1 MTKKV
6 LFIMSD
12 TGGGHRAA
20 AEAIRD
26 AMIEKYGAE
35 NVQGELLDVYRQMN
49 YPANKMPD
57 FYPWVINNSQTGWA
71 IAYKLTDNPSR
82 ARFTSRLTY
91 RLNRA
96 KLRKMVAEHP
106 ADVVCCVHSLLGQPS
121 MSAYASYGQRPPWV
135 TVVTDLVTTPFF
147 WYDKRVDRCLVPS
160 QEAFD
165 RGIQCGLKPEQLR
178 VTGLPVHP
186 NFNRRLTDKA
196 SARREL
202 GWNPD
207 ITTVLMVAG
216 GDGMGPML
224 ETTDAIRAKNLN
236 VQIVVICGR
245 NKTLKEKIEAANYPN
260 VRPYGFV
267 TNMPQFMA
275 AADVLVTKAGPA
287 TISEACIAGLPV
299 ILSGRIPGQEDGNVR
314 LVVENDAGAYAPS
327 PELVADTVAQWL
339 GEGRDAL
346 EARAERARKIARP
359 DAVWE
364 IAEEVWQAAHRSP
377 VMVDSKA
384 KM

>member
-26 AMIEKYGAE
+26 AMIEKYGAD
-35 NVQGELLDVYRQMN
+35 NVQGELLDVYRQMS

-57 FYPWVINNSQTGWA
+57 FYPWVINNSQVGWA
-71 IAYKLTDNPSR
+71 LAYKLTDNPSR
-82 ARFTSRLTY
+82 ARLTSRLTY
-91 RLNRA
+91 RFNRSR
-96 KLRKMVAEHP
+96 LRKMVQEHP

-121 MSAYASYGQRPPWV
+121 MSAYASLGQRPPWV
-135 TVVTDLVTTPFF
+135 TVVTDLVTTPYF

-160 QEAFD
+160 QEAYE
-165 RGIQCGLKPEQLR
+165 RGIQCGLTPEQLR

-224 ETTDAIRAKNLN
+224 ETTQAIRAKGLD

-245 NKTLKEKIEAANYPN
+245 NKALKEKIEAAGYPN
-260 VRPYGFV
+260 VLPYGFV

-339 GEGRDAL
+339 TEGRDAL
-346 EARAERARKIARP
+346 QARAERARKIARP

-364 IAEEVWQAAHRSP
+364 IAEEVWQAAHRP
-377 VMVDSKA
+377 AVTLDMKA

>member
-6 LFIMSD
+6 LFLMSD

-35 NVQGELLDVYRQMN
+35 NVQGELVDVYRLMR

-57 FYPWVINNSQTGWA
+57 FYPWVINNSQKGWA
-71 IAYKLTDNPSR
+71 LAYKLTDSPSR
-82 ARFTSRLTY
+82 ARLTSRMTY

-96 KLRKMVAEHP
+96 NLRQMVVEHP

-121 MSAYASYGQRPPWV
+121 MSAYVSYGQRPPWV

-160 QEAFD
+160 QEAYE
-165 RGIQCGLKPEQLR
+165 RGIQCGLTPDQLR

-196 SARREL
+196 SARAEL
-202 GWNPD
+202 GWKTD

-224 ETTDAIRAKNLN
+224 ETAETILAKRQD
-236 VQIVVICGR
+236 VQIVIICGR
-245 NKTLKEKIEAANYPN
+245 NKALKEKIDSSGHPN
-260 VRPYGFV
+260 ILAYGFV

-287 TISEACIAGLPV
+287 TISEACIAGLPL
-299 ILSGRIPGQEDGNVR
+299 ILSGAIPGQEDGNVR
-314 LVVENDAGAYAPS
+314 LVVENDAGAFSPS
-327 PELVADTVAQWL
+327 PQMVADTVALWL
-339 GEGRDAL
+339 GEGKDAL
-346 EARAERARKIARP
+346 TARAERARKIARP

-364 IAEEVWQAAHRSP
+364 IAEEVWQAAQGAP
-377 VMVDSKA
+377 VTVDRRA

>member
-35 NVQGELLDVYRQMN
+35 NIQGELLDVYRQMS

-71 IAYKLTDNPSR
+71 LAYKLTDSPSR
-82 ARFTSRLTY
+82 ARLTSRLTY
-91 RLNRA
+91 RLNRTR
-96 KLRKMVAEHP
+96 LRNMVTAHP

-121 MSAYASYGQRPPWV
+121 MSAYASYGKRPPWV

-147 WYDKRVDRCLVPS
+147 WYDRRVDRCLVPS
-160 QEAFD
+160 QEAYD
-165 RGIQCGLKPEQLR
+165 RGTQCGLRPDQLR

-224 ETTDAIRAKNLN
+224 ETADAIRAKNLN
-236 VQIVVICGR
+236 LQIVVICGR
-245 NKTLKEKIEAANYPN
+245 NKALKEKIEAAGYPN
-260 VRPYGFV
+260 VLPYGFV

-314 LVVENDAGAYAPS
+314 LVVENDAGAFAPA
-327 PELVADTVAQWL
+327 PDLVADTVAQWL
-339 GEGRDAL
+339 SEGKESL
-346 EARAERARKIARP
+346 EQRANRARKIARP

-364 IAEEVWQAAHRSP
+364 IAEEVWQAAHRPP
-377 VMVDSKA
+377 VTIDRRA

>member
-1 MTKKV
+1 MPKKV

-26 AMIEKYGAE
+26 AMFEKYGADSIE
-35 NVQGELLDVYRQMN
+35 AELLDVYRQMN
-49 YPANKMPD
+49 YPGNKMPD
-57 FYPWVINNSQTGWA
+57 FYPWVINNAQMGWA
-71 IAYKLTDNPSR
+71 LAYRLTDNP
-82 ARFTSRLTY
+82 ARSRLASRMTY

-96 KLRKMVAEHP
+96 RLRQMVLDHP

-121 MSAYASYGQRPPWV
+121 MSAYQSFGQRPPWV
-135 TVVTDLVTTPFF
+135 TVVTDLVTTPYF
-147 WYDKRVDRCLVPS
+147 WYDRRVDRCLVPS
-160 QEAFD
+160 QEAYE
-165 RGIQCGLKPEQLR
+165 RGLECGLTPSQLR

-196 SARREL
+196 TARREL

-207 ITTVLMVAG
+207 ITTILMVAG

-224 ETTDAIRAKNLN
+224 ETTEQILAKRPD
-236 VQIVVICGR
+236 VQVVVICGR
-245 NKTLKEKIEAANYPN
+245 NKALKEKIEAAGHRS
-260 VRPYGFV
+260 VITYGFV

-287 TISEACIAGLPV
+287 TISEACIAGLPL
-299 ILSGRIPGQEDGNVR
+299 ILSGAIPGQEDGNVR
-314 LVVENDAGAYAPS
+314 LVVENDAGAFAPA
-327 PELVADTVAQWL
+327 PDKVAETVAQWL
-339 GEGRDAL
+339 SDGKQAL
-346 EARAERARKIARP
+346 EERAERARKIARP

-364 IAEEVWQAAHRSP
+364 IAEEVWQAAHQSAVSIDRR
-377 VMVDSKA
+377 A

>member
-6 LFIMSD
+6 LFLMSD

-26 AMIEKYGAE
+26 AMIEKYGAD
-35 NVQGELLDVYRQMN
+35 NVEGELVDVYRLMR
-49 YPANKMPD
+49 YPANRMPD
-57 FYPWVINNSQTGWA
+57 FYPWVINNSQSGWA
-71 IAYKLTDNPSR
+71 LAYKLTDSPSR
-82 ARFTSRLTY
+82 ARLTSRMTY

-96 KLRKMVAEHP
+96 NLRQMVLDHP

-121 MSAYASYGQRPPWV
+121 MSAYTSYGQRPPWV

-160 QEAFD
+160 QEAYD
-165 RGIQCGLKPEQLR
+165 RGVACGLTPDQLR

-196 SARREL
+196 SARSEL
-202 GWNPD
+202 GWKTD
-207 ITTVLMVAG
+207 ITTILMVAG

-224 ETTDAIRAKNLN
+224 ETAESILAKRDDA
-236 VQIVVICGR
+236 QIVIICGR
-245 NKTLKEKIEAANYPN
+245 NKALKEKIEAAGHPN
-260 VRPYGFV
+260 ILAYGFV

-287 TISEACIAGLPV
+287 TISEACIAGLPL
-299 ILSGRIPGQEDGNVR
+299 ILSGAIPGQEDGNVR
-314 LVVENDAGAYAPS
+314 LVVENDAGAFAPS
-327 PELVADTVAQWL
+327 PAQVADTVALWL
-339 GEGRDAL
+339 SEGKDAL
-346 EARAERARKIARP
+346 AQRAERARKIARP

-364 IAEEVWQAAHRSP
+364 IAEEVWQAAQNAP
-377 VMVDSKA
+377 VTVNRRA